1 MVMWKHLLLLGSL
14 GCCLAALAD
23 SDKDATNTTPS
34 EELSTNAADLGSVEE
49 VIKTKDGSL
58 GEVESA
64 VISLQSMDFA
74 GALQAHSL
82 LMVPHISS
90 LNNVIRN
97 EDNIENHRM
106 TRFAPM
112 NSQPPGE
119 ILRPLVR
126 TQCSN

>member
-1 MVMWKHLLLLGSL
+1 MWKHLLLLGSL

-49 VIKTKDGSL
+49 VIETKDGSL

-74 GALQAHSL
+74 GALQAYSL

-90 LNNVIRN
+90 LNNVMN
-97 EDNIENHRM
+97 EDNIDNHCM
-106 TRFAPM
+106 TTVAPM
-112 NSQPPGE
+112 APGE
-119 ILRPLVR
+119 ILRPLV
-126 TQCSN
+126 